1 MGFIALER
9 FDHADI
15 PAVQAVLDACAEHL
29 ATATAAAAGRP
40 SGPTAAAR
48 LFRNTP
54 RSAKPSSKR
63 ILGICRPQTCELLGI
78 IDAIVG
84 YPALDAITVGLFALV
99 PSAARPEVEGPVLRL
114 LEEWAAAN
122 GARTIRVVVH
132 DASVGRLRLW
142 LDAAYEA
149 AEAPMRAGGQL
160 VVVVEK
166 DLAHPDGPP
175 AERDVYRRL
184 AGRVGG

>member
-15 PAVQAVLDACAEHL
+15 PAVQAVLDACAEYL
-29 ATATAAAAGRP
+29 TTATGLP
-40 SGPTAAAR
+40 SAPTAAAR

-84 YPALDAITVGLFALV
+84 YPTLDTVTVGLLALV

-114 LEEWAAAN
+114 LEEWAASN

-132 DASVGRLRLW
+132 DASIGRLRLW
-142 LDAAYEA
+142 MDASYEA
-149 AEAPMRAGGQL
+149 AEEPMRAGGQL

-166 DLAHPDGPP
+166 ELRHPHGPP
-175 AERDVYRRL
+175 AERDVRRRL
-184 AGRVGG
+184 AGRVSG